1 MSDGLLWKRENWN
14 WPARFCKEIEPLN
27 AKSRSVRVYVCV
39 RERKC
44 ESKAVRARERMSE
57 WERESERAFR
67 SNFQKSEKSLFKLD
81 VSQQTTTIHDS
92 TKKQKTKNFPQED
105 FSSKKDFFP
114 VHFRPFY
121 ETQLCRLES
130 QLNSHRFKVDDVSD
144 VVAVVAVVAASLND
158 SFEFV
163 SNLKCSNNYF

>member
-114 VHFRPFY
+114 FTSDRF
-121 ETQLCRLES
+121 TK
-130 QLNSHRFKVDDVSD
+130 LNY
-144 VVAVVAVVAASLND
+144 AVWNLNLILTDSKSTTSVTLLPSSPSLPR
-158 SFEFV
+158 V
-163 SNLKCSNNYF
+163 